1 MIQPKEISD
10 CKYIEFCP
18 FGDYGHS
25 LLCRY
30 TDLIDCYIRNWMKDR
45 MQVILDDEYNHYERL
60 EVMIKIY
67 LEEKE

>member
-1 MIQPKEISD
+1 
-10 CKYIEFCP
+10 
-18 FGDYGHS
+18 
-25 LLCRY
+25 
-30 TDLIDCYIRNWMKDR
+30 MKDR